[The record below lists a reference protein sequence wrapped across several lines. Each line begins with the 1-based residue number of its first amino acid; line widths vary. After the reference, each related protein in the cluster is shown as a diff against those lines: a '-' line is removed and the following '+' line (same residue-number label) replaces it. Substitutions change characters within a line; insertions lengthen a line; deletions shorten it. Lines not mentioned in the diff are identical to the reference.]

1 VLTAEETPL
10 QDAQRSDS
18 KRSKTG
24 GMSRGISRGQSAAS
38 LARSVSKGDNWHPA
52 IQEHNVQM
60 LRKKIAELEDKES
73 HLHDEVEAARARRED
88 LGAGLAAYAESGP
101 GRVSEPL
108 QRGVRLGSLLE
119 FFVDNCGEVSFEV
132 SCFCSEDDWRKPLCT
147 ATKLTRQCHQVNH
160 QRIVSTSPKSVAD
173 H

>member
-1 VLTAEETPL
+1 
-10 QDAQRSDS
+10 
-18 KRSKTG
+18 
-24 GMSRGISRGQSAAS
+24 
-38 LARSVSKGDNWHPA
+38 
-52 IQEHNVQM
+52 
-60 LRKKIAELEDKES
+60 
-73 HLHDEVEAARARRED
+73 VEAARARRDD
-88 LGAGLAAYAESGP
+88 LGVGLAAYAESGP

-160 QRIVSTSPKSVAD
+160 QNRFDIAKKRRRPLSPSVFAVEKLYIRPTTEARRCSMAEVWNEGELVPA
-173 H
+173 